1 MPIEVTDNAFKRV
14 NELIKQNK
22 NPDLV
27 FKIEV
32 NGGGCSGFSY
42 NFALVPSCNIAE
54 DDIVVRRDGVAVII
68 DSLSQQYMTD
78 SVLDFIE
85 ELGNSYFEI
94 RNPKAKTRC
103 GCGNSFSI

>member
-1 MPIEVTDNAFKRV
+1 MSIEVTDNAFRRV
-14 NELIKQNK
+14 NELIKLSN
-22 NPDLV
+22 NPDSA
-27 FKIEV
+27 FRIEV

-42 NFALVPSCNIAE
+42 NFALVPSCDITE
-54 DDIVVRRDGVAVII
+54 DDIVVSKDGAIVII
-68 DSLSQQYMTD
+68 DALSQQYMDD